1 MAVQFRV
8 CGRYDCRGIFG
19 MTTPLI
25 RRTHLWKNF
34 AFFVVLTVGMYLIL
48 AAIIAV
54 PELQE
59 SNASAE
65 SDIATL
71 TATLQSPEYQLTSP
85 PAEFLQA
92 DPFVSLHAALDSPEA
107 KGLRG
112 GSDIEDHM
120 DDTKAER
127 ERVNLEYENAVE
139 YWRGKLMQARSQAL
153 TTFER
158 HARRKGNFERND
170 HYEKL
175 LHWYERQLH
184 EAHRELSECVHAAG
198 LADGD
203 TARWADGLV
212 RRVRRHDG
220 ELLRASESPA
230 RWKFALEQCD
240 DRWEFSSVPL
250 RERLGGRLGP
260 FEPVAGWLL
269 KTESLSLALVVS
281 LLGFGLL
288 GASASTIIRSHGAA
302 GPAPGH
308 PLVPN
313 LLSVIVR
320 GLSAAMV
327 VFLVVE
333 GGLSVFASNSSEPNP
348 YVLMLTCL
356 VASVFSEPVWAGAK
370 GYLEGLISR
379 WSTGAEAGNP
389 SRGDAAVS

>member
-1 MAVQFRV
+1 MGAMN
-8 CGRYDCRGIFG
+8 GH
-19 MTTPLI
+19 
-25 RRTHLWKNF
+25 RTHLWKNS
-34 AFFVVLTVGMYLIL
+34 AFVVVLMASVYLIL

-59 SNASAE
+59 STASAE

-71 TATLQSPEYQLTSP
+71 TTTLQSPEYQFVP
-85 PAEFLQA
+85 VPADFFNA
-92 DPFVSLHAALDSPEA
+92 DPLAALQSALDSPDA

-112 GSDIEDHM
+112 GADVEQQIDAA
-120 DDTKAER
+120 KAER
-127 ERVNLEYENAVE
+127 ARVSLEHSNAVE
-139 YWRGKLMQARSQAL
+139 YWTRKLMQARSQAL

-158 HARRKGNFERND
+158 HARRKGEFERNE

-175 LHWYERQLH
+175 LQWYERQLH

-198 LADGD
+198 LADND
-203 TARWADGLV
+203 TARWADGLL
-212 RRVRRHDG
+212 RRVRRRDEG
-220 ELLRASESPA
+220 LLRMSDSPV

-240 DRWEFSSVPL
+240 DRWEFAPVPP
-250 RERLGGRLGP
+250 RQRLGGRLGP

-288 GASASTIIRSHGAA
+288 GASASTIIRSHGAS
-302 GPAPGH
+302 APPPGQ

-333 GGLSVFASNSSEPNP
+333 GGLSVFASTSSEPNP

-356 VASVFSEPVWAGAK
+356 IAAVFSEPVWAAAK
-370 GYLEGLISR
+370 GRLEGLVNQ
-379 WSTGAEAGNP
+379 WSKET
-389 SRGDAAVS
+389 SAAVPAAQE

>member
-1 MAVQFRV
+1 
-8 CGRYDCRGIFG
+8 
-19 MTTPLI
+19 MTPPLI

-34 AFFVVLTVGMYLIL
+34 AFFVVLTFGIYLIL

-59 SNASAE
+59 STTSAE

-85 PAEFLQA
+85 PADFLQS
-92 DPFVSLHAALDSPEA
+92 DPFAALHVALDSPEA
-107 KGLRG
+107 KGFRDG
-112 GSDIEDHM
+112 AAVEDHM

-127 ERVNLEYENAVE
+127 ERVILEHKNAVE
-139 YWRGKLMQARSQAL
+139 YWSGKLMQARSQAL

-158 HARRKGNFERND
+158 HARRKGNFERNE

-198 LADGD
+198 LADSD
-203 TARWADGLV
+203 TVRWADALS
-212 RRVRRHDG
+212 RRVKRHDG
-220 ELLRASESPA
+220 ERLRGSESPA
-230 RWKFALEQCD
+230 RWKFALDQCD
-240 DRWEFSSVPL
+240 DRWESSSVPL
-250 RERLGGRLGP
+250 RQRLGGRLGP

-269 KTESLSLALVVS
+269 QTESLSLALVVS

-288 GASASTIIRSHGAA
+288 GASASTIIRSHGASPP
-302 GPAPGH
+302 PAGH

-356 VASVFSEPVWAGAK
+356 VASVFSEPVWEGAK
-370 GYLEGLISR
+370 GYLETLVNR
-379 WSTGAEAGNP
+379 WSTSSAA
-389 SRGDAAVS
+389 SDA

>member
-1 MAVQFRV
+1 
-8 CGRYDCRGIFG
+8 
-19 MTTPLI
+19 MTG

-34 AFFVVLTVGMYLIL
+34 AFIVVLMAGVYLIL

-59 SNASAE
+59 STASAE

-71 TATLQSPEYQLTSP
+71 TTTLQSPEYQLVP
-85 PAEFLQA
+85 LPADFFNA
-92 DPFVSLHAALDSPEA
+92 DPLAALLTALDSPVA
-107 KGLRG
+107 RGLRRG
-112 GSDIEDHM
+112 GDVEQQI
-120 DDTKAER
+120 DTVKAER
-127 ERVNLEYENAVE
+127 GRVSLEHDNAVE
-139 YWRGKLMQARSQAL
+139 YWTRKLMQARSQAL

-158 HARRKGNFERND
+158 HARRKGEFERNE
-170 HYEKL
+170 HFEKL

-184 EAHRELSECVHAAG
+184 EAHRELSECVHAAA
-198 LADGD
+198 LADND
-203 TARWADGLV
+203 TARWADGLL
-212 RRVRRHDG
+212 RRVRRKDVG
-220 ELLRASESPA
+220 LLTESDPPV

-240 DRWEFSSVPL
+240 DRWEFAAVPP
-250 RERLGGRLGP
+250 RQRLGGRLGP

-302 GPAPGH
+302 PPPQGQ

-333 GGLSVFASNSSEPNP
+333 GGLSVFASSASEPNP

-356 VASVFSEPVWAGAK
+356 IAAVFSEPVWEGAK
-370 GYLEGLISR
+370 LYLESLVSR
-379 WSTGAEAGNP
+379 WSSANRPQPVDGEPAEDSVAG
-389 SRGDAAVS
+389 V

>member
-1 MAVQFRV
+1 MSA
-8 CGRYDCRGIFG
+8 
-19 MTTPLI
+19 TTSH
-25 RRTHLWKNF
+25 RTHLWKNF
-34 AFFVVLTVGMYLIL
+34 AFVVVLMASVYLIL

-59 SNASAE
+59 STASAE

-71 TATLQSPEYQLTSP
+71 TTTLQSPEYQLVP
-85 PAEFLQA
+85 VPADFFNA
-92 DPFVSLHAALDSPEA
+92 DPLAALQSALDSPDA
-107 KGLRG
+107 RGRRG
-112 GSDIEDHM
+112 GADVEQQIDAA
-120 DDTKAER
+120 KAER
-127 ERVNLEYENAVE
+127 ARVSLEHSNAVE
-139 YWRGKLMQARSQAL
+139 YWTRKLMQARSQAL

-158 HARRKGNFERND
+158 HARRKGEFERND
-170 HYEKL
+170 HFEKL
-175 LHWYERQLH
+175 LQWYERQLH

-198 LADGD
+198 LADND
-203 TARWADGLV
+203 TVRWADGLL
-212 RRVRRHDG
+212 RRVRRQDAG
-220 ELLRASESPA
+220 LLRLSDAPV

-240 DRWEFSSVPL
+240 DRWEFSPVPP
-250 RERLGGRLGP
+250 RQRLGGRLGP

-288 GASASTIIRSHGAA
+288 GASASTIIRSHGASPPPH
-302 GPAPGH
+302 GQ

-333 GGLSVFASNSSEPNP
+333 GGLSVFASSSSEPNP

-356 VASVFSEPVWAGAK
+356 IAAVFSEPVWAAAK
-370 GYLEGLISR
+370 GHLEGLVDS
-379 WSTGAEAGNP
+379 WSKP
-389 SRGDAAVS
+389 SPAADLPAAQD

>member
-1 MAVQFRV
+1 MAPMPV
-8 CGRYDCRGIFG
+8 GR
-19 MTTPLI
+19 P
-25 RRTHLWKNF
+25 HLWKNF
-34 AFFVVLTVGMYLIL
+34 AFVLVLSVGIYLIL

-59 SNASAE
+59 STASAE

-71 TATLQSPEYQLTSP
+71 TTTLQSAEYELISV
-85 PAEFLQA
+85 PADFFES
-92 DPFVSLHAALDSPEA
+92 DPFGALQTALDSPAANGIRGTPEA
-107 KGLRG
+107 
-112 GSDIEDHM
+112 EQHV

-127 ERVNLEYENAVE
+127 GRVMLEHKNAVE
-139 YWRGKLMQARSQAL
+139 YWTRKLTQARSQAL

-198 LADGD
+198 LADND
-203 TARWADGLV
+203 TVRWADGLL
-212 RRVRRHDG
+212 RRVRRRDA
-220 ELLRASESPA
+220 ELIRVSESPA
-230 RWKFALEQCD
+230 RWKFALDQCD
-240 DRWEFSSVPL
+240 DRWEFSSVPV
-250 RERLGGRLGP
+250 RQRLGGRLGP

-288 GASASTIIRSHGAA
+288 GASASTIIRKHGAA
-302 GPAPGH
+302 MPPPGE

-327 VFLVVE
+327 VFLAVE
-333 GGLSVFASNSSEPNP
+333 GGLSVFASASSEPNP

-356 VASVFSEPVWAGAK
+356 IAAVFSEPVWAGAK
-370 GYLEGLISR
+370 SHLEGLVKR
-379 WSTGAEAGNP
+379 WSTESTQRTAPTSN
-389 SRGDAAVS
+389 V